1 MDSRRLRPAYPAHI
15 PRRPSE
21 TEGRD
26 ALLEQGRAPGG
37 LRWAGAAAAGGAL
50 LFAICERISATAPI
64 TADSANAVLQ
74 GEVIAR
80 GNVLLH
86 GWTLSRASF
95 LATDL
100 PFYAVVAAF
109 RGATAAVAHDA
120 AAAIFTLLVL
130 SACLL
135 ARGSGRRRVHGRDA
149 LVRIAIPLVLLVA
162 PVPGAG
168 AQLMLL
174 GPFHVGTT
182 LLIVLALLLVDGAAD
197 RLLGIAMIWA
207 LLSLAVM
214 SDTLAL
220 YVGVVPLVFVYAVR
234 LLGRRLLPWPD
245 VGVLMAGVLAL
256 PTAAALALTVHWL
269 GGFTTVPLQA
279 GLAGIGDLPK
289 NLALTIEGT
298 LVVFG
303 ADFIGQPPGA
313 VTLAAVV
320 RLAGLAVVA
329 VTWWRTAHSWRRGEP
344 VDVIDQVLVVGMAVN
359 VAAYLFSNQAIDLRT
374 SRYLVPLLVF
384 GAVLAGRCGA
394 GWLWQ
399 GRLRIPASAVALAYS
414 GVLAIG
420 LATPSA
426 VSPEAAV
433 GKFLEQHHLT
443 YGVSGYWEAGTVTVA
458 TDGRVRVRAISVDGQ
473 GAYPYRWEADDTWY
487 DPSTPGNDARFVLRD
502 AAGVQPL
509 DRQSIEHTFGP
520 PSREYRVGRYE
531 VLIWDRNLLND
542 LRPPPT

>member
-1 MDSRRLRPAYPAHI
+1 MGSQMLEPASSART
-15 PRRPSE
+15 PRRP
-21 TEGRD
+21 GQADRWN
-26 ALLEQGRAPGG
+26 ALLEQ
-37 LRWAGAAAAGGAL
+37 AGTRTRLLWAAATAAAGAL
-50 LFAICERISATAPI
+50 LFAICERVSATAPI

-74 GEVIAR
+74 GHTIAS

-100 PFYAVVAAF
+100 PFYAFVAAF

-130 SACLL
+130 SACFL
-135 ARGSGRRRVHGRDA
+135 ARGSGRHRAHGREA
-149 LVRIAIPLVLLVA
+149 LVRIAIPIVLLVA

-174 GPFHVGTT
+174 GPFHIGTT
-182 LLIVLALLLVDGAAD
+182 LLIVLALLLVDGSAD

-207 LLSLAVM
+207 LLSLAVL

-279 GLAGIGDLPK
+279 GLAGIGGLPK

-313 VTLAAVV
+313 V
-320 RLAGLAVVA
+320 
-329 VTWWRTAHSWRRGEP
+329 
-344 VDVIDQVLVVGMAVN
+344 
-359 VAAYLFSNQAIDLRT
+359 
-374 SRYLVPLLVF
+374 
-384 GAVLAGRCGA
+384 
-394 GWLWQ
+394 
-399 GRLRIPASAVALAYS
+399 
-414 GVLAIG
+414 
-420 LATPSA
+420 
-426 VSPEAAV
+426 
-433 GKFLEQHHLT
+433 
-443 YGVSGYWEAGTVTVA
+443 
-458 TDGRVRVRAISVDGQ
+458 
-473 GAYPYRWEADDTWY
+473 
-487 DPSTPGNDARFVLRD
+487 
-502 AAGVQPL
+502 
-509 DRQSIEHTFGP
+509 
-520 PSREYRVGRYE
+520 
-531 VLIWDRNLLND
+531 
-542 LRPPPT
+542 